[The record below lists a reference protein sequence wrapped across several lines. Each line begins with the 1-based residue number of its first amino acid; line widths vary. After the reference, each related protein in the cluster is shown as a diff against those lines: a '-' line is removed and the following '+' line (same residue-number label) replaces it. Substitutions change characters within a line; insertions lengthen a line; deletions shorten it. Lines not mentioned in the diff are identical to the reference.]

1 MQNASS
7 SRYILLSKHAGVLRS
22 ILVSAVSC
30 KLPDSIIFK
39 EPHPA
44 KIVANGQSNALIAK
58 WLRWNLTENPS
69 WHFYI
74 CDQHSSSCLS
84 KPSFSVTF
92 VLHVLVL
99 LHIPDIVNLPLNKP
113 SQAMTNSHG
122 DRGEGGRGGMI
133 GWVSGLLVRLWG
145 C

>member
-7 SRYILLSKHAGVLRS
+7 SRYILLSKHGGVLRS
-22 ILVSAVSC
+22 ILVSALSC

-44 KIVANGQSNALIAK
+44 KIVANGQSN
-58 WLRWNLTENPS
+58 LTENPS
-69 WHFYI
+69 WRFYI
-74 CDQHSSSCLS
+74 CDQHSSSGLS

-122 DRGEGGRGGMI
+122 DRGDGGRGGMI
-133 GWVSGLLVRLWG
+133 G
-145 C
+145 